1 MTLLYSFLIA
11 TVLFTGTAYCDSGN
25 LRKLIAKDGV
35 LTEAGKEALLKAH
48 NDQRSI
54 TARGMTGTQPMAK
67 NMVKLTWD
75 QKIADTAQVW
85 ANNCKFK
92 HDSSSYG
99 ENLFVAFSSADNIDN
114 IEKLVSGVNR
124 WYMEHTDYV
133 YDGNKCNKVCGHYTQ
148 NVWANT
154 KTVGC
159 AYASKCGIIPKYPYD
174 VLLVCRYGP
183 PGNYVGQ
190 LPYEKATSTSEI
202 ASNCP
207 SGYVGDSASGLCIK
221 STGDKVTTPKAATVA
236 PTPIAY
242 YYDQCS
248 VLTTPTRTASE
259 APTSP
264 VLTAL
269 VLK

>member
-11 TVLFTGTAYCDSGN
+11 AVSFTGTAYCDSGH
-25 LRKLIAKDGV
+25 LRKLIADDGV
-35 LTEAGKEALLKAH
+35 LTEAGKEALLKVH
-48 NDQRSI
+48 NDQRSA
-54 TARGMTGTQPMAK
+54 TALGNTGTQPMAK
-67 NMVKLTWD
+67 NMIKLTWD
-75 QKIADTAQVW
+75 QDIANTAQTW
-85 ANNCKFK
+85 AKNCKFK

-99 ENLFVAFSSADNIDN
+99 ENLYVAFSSADNVDN
-114 IEKLVSGVNR
+114 IAKLVSGVNS

-154 KTVGC
+154 KKVGC
-159 AYASKCGIIPKYPYD
+159 AYAANCGINPSWPYD
-174 VLLVCRYGP
+174 VLLVCRYDP

-221 STGDKVTTPKAATVA
+221 SAGDTAAAAAPEA
-236 PTPIAY
+236 PTPMEY
-242 YYDQCS
+242 YYVD
-248 VLTTPTRTASE
+248 
-259 APTSP
+259 
-264 VLTAL
+264 
-269 VLK
+269 